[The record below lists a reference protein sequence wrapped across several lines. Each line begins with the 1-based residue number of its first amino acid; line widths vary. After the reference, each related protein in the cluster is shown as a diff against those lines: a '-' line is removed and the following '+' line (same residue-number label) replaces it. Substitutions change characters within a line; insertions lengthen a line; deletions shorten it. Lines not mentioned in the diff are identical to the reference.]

1 MHLCYRVLGERCVG
15 VSVMYHG
22 ARQTPR
28 AITFLQTEHSFS
40 PLLTIKICHPPS
52 TISSKNPLPS
62 ATTLSKLFIKYLFSN
77 QPKSICFIFYRTTQ
91 PLQSVNLCLQQIP
104 RGEGAGRTVP
114 QALVLKGAKLA
125 IYFHRVKYVP
135 SQLIL
140 KVTLGV

>member
-52 TISSKNPLPS
+52 TTSSKNPLPS
-62 ATTLSKLFIKYLFSN
+62 ATTLSKLFVKYLFSN
-77 QPKSICFIFYRTTQ
+77 QPKSICFIFCN
-91 PLQSVNLCLQQIP
+91 P
-104 RGEGAGRTVP
+104 
-114 QALVLKGAKLA
+114 KLLSLYSQW
-125 IYFHRVKYVP
+125 ICVCSKY
-135 SQLIL
+135 
-140 KVTLGV
+140 LGVRGLAGLFPRRWFWRALNWQFIFIE